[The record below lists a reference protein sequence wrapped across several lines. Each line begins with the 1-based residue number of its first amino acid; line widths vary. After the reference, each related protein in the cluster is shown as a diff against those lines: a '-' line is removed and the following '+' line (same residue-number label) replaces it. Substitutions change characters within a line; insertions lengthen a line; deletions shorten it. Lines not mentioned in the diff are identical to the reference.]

1 MTEILVIGAGPTG
14 LTLACELARRRI
26 SCRIV
31 EKASGFS
38 TASRAKGL
46 QQRSLELF
54 DNLGIAKALLA
65 AGRTSMPARV
75 YRGETLLTEIV
86 TTSGWEP
93 GPAIPY
99 PDLLWI
105 PQWRIEQEL
114 RALLASYGVRVE
126 LGNEIIGIRQDDAGV
141 TATTR
146 TGTIRAAYL
155 VGCDGGHS
163 TTRRL
168 LGIPFDG
175 ETFEKEQ
182 GIVGDVR
189 LDETGPFDHLHSHL
203 WSNERGFLGLT
214 PLPGTDQFQ
223 FQASLPR
230 WPAEP
235 SLATYQRIAAE
246 VAGTPELH
254 IREVTWASTAR
265 LNVRTAAR
273 YREGRALLAGDAA
286 HCHSPAG
293 GQGMNTGIADAV
305 NLGWKLADVVRGADP
320 AGLDS
325 YQEERLPVAR
335 AVLADSER
343 RRRAVADGGVAALE
357 GKAADRET
365 SGLTTSYHG
374 SSVGLDLPTVSA
386 PRSGD
391 RAPDAVNRRT
401 GERLFDLFRGPHWT
415 FLVFGFPALAS
426 RLGPNAHQIGQEWE
440 AEHAYGVTGDAL
452 FAIRPDGHIGLA
464 LRGGSPEPGLR
475 YLARSGHR
483 VEPAHH
489 RDV

>member
-1 MTEILVIGAGPTG
+1 MTEVLVIGAGPTG
-14 LTLACELARRRI
+14 LTLACELARRGI
-26 SCRIV
+26 GCRIV
-31 EKASGFS
+31 DKASAFS

-54 DNLGIAKALLA
+54 DKLGIAEALLA
-65 AGRTSMPARV
+65 DGRTSMPARV
-75 YRGETLLTEIV
+75 YQGETVLTEIV
-86 TTSGWEP
+86 TTSGWDP

-105 PQWRIEQEL
+105 PQWRVEQEL
-114 RALLASYGVRVE
+114 RALLANHGVQVE
-126 LGNEIIGIRQDDAGV
+126 LGTEVVDIHQDRTGV

-146 TGTIRAAYL
+146 DGAIRAAYL

-175 ETFEKEQ
+175 ETFEEEQ

-189 LDETGPFDHLHSHL
+189 LDGTDLFDHAHSHL
-203 WSNERGFLGLT
+203 WSTEHGFLGLT
-214 PLPGTDQFQ
+214 PLPGTDQYQ
-223 FQASLPR
+223 FQASLPKWR
-230 WPAEP
+230 AEP
-235 SLATYQRIAAE
+235 SLATFQRIAAE
-246 VAGTPELH
+246 VAGTARLH

-265 LNVRTAAR
+265 LNVRMAER
-273 YREGRALLAGDAA
+273 YREGRALLAGDAV

-305 NLGWKLADVVRGADP
+305 NLGWKLADAVRGADP
-320 AGLDS
+320 AVLDT

-343 RRRAVADGGVAALE
+343 RRRAVTDGGVAALE
-357 GKAADRET
+357 GKAADRAT

-374 SSVGLDLPTVSA
+374 SSLGLDLPASGA

-401 GERLFDLFRGPHWT
+401 GERLFDLFRGPQWT
-415 FLVFGFPALAS
+415 FLVFGFPALAAG
-426 RLGPNAHQIGQEWE
+426 LGEHAHQIGPEWE
-440 AEHAYGVTGDAL
+440 AERTYGVSGDAL
-452 FAIRPDGHIGLA
+452 FAVRPDGHLGLA

-475 YLARSGHR
+475 HLAQSVHR
-483 VEPAHH
+483 IERARH
-489 RDV
+489 RGV